1 MKSAMFALMAAA
13 LIVGSSGCSAINPFY
28 KGGGEAAAG
37 CASCGTGQQ
46 QLLGRRGCAD
56 GACDVG
62 QQPGPPTGQ
71 VAYPYYT
78 VRGPRDFLARNP
90 RSVGR

>member
-1 MKSAMFALMAAA
+1 MKSAMFALLAAA
-13 LIVGSSGCSAINPFY
+13 MIVGSSGCCSLNSFCGG
-28 KGGGEAAAG
+28 GGGEAAG
-37 CASCGTGQQ
+37 CSSCGGGG
-46 QLLGRRGCAD
+46 QLLSRRGCDD
-56 GACDVG
+56 GSCEVG
-62 QQPGPPTGQ
+62 FQPGPPTAQ

>member
-1 MKSAMFALMAAA
+1 MKSAMFALLAAA
-13 LIVGSSGCSAINPFY
+13 MIVGSSGCGALNPFSR
-28 KGGGEAAAG
+28 GGGDDAVG
-37 CASCGTGQQ
+37 CATCGGGQ

-62 QQPGPPTGQ
+62 YQPGPPTAQ
-71 VAYPYYT
+71 VANPYYT